1 MKILI
6 LIQCTNLGG
15 MEHNM
20 LLLLDELK
28 TLNIDSEVVSI
39 VPVGDLG
46 KKLEARN
53 IPVCGGS
60 YRGPGGFLSLAE
72 LHGILKS
79 RQADALLMIG
89 HNLMG
94 EIAIGNLWRGRRA
107 LALHYHHTGVK
118 SRFVWNLIYGIACL
132 QFRRIGFVSDY
143 IMKEAISVAPF
154 LKGKA
159 GMISTP
165 VESHDPFPSEAR
177 DAARKTLGIQEGE
190 FVIGNAGWLIRRKR
204 WDVFL
209 DTSAEVAKK
218 HGRIRLL
225 VAGDGPERASL
236 EARAKELGIFE
247 KIIWMGWQSDLT
259 KFLQSIDL
267 MLFNSDWDAQ
277 PRTPLEAMS
286 YAVPVVASIASGGT
300 REVIA
305 DDSVG
310 ILIDRHD
317 TGVLASSIL
326 KLIHDPKLRRSL
338 GNAGLHRIRDFG
350 SPRNHALMTLEAL
363 GFRAS
368 DTNLNRWERI

>member
-20 LLLLDELK
+20 LLLLDEFK
-28 TLNIDSEVVSI
+28 NMNIDSEVVSI

-53 IPVCGGS
+53 IPVSGGS

-79 RQADALLMIG
+79 KKADALLMIG

-107 LALHYHHTGVK
+107 LALHYHHAGVK

-159 GMISTP
+159 RMISTP
-165 VESHDPFPSEAR
+165 VESHDSFPREAR
-177 DAARKTLGIQEGE
+177 DEARRSLGIHEGE
-190 FVIGNAGWLIRRKR
+190 FVIGNAGWLIPRKR

-218 HGRIRLL
+218 YDRIRLL
-225 VAGDGPERASL
+225 IAGDGPERELL
-236 EARAKELGIFE
+236 EARAKELSIFE

-286 YAVPVVASIASGGT
+286 YAIPVVASIVAGGT

-305 DDSVG
+305 NDSVG

-317 TGVLASSIL
+317 KGLLASSIL
-326 KLIHDPKLRRSL
+326 KLIHDSELRQSL
-338 GNAGLHRIRDFG
+338 GNAGLHRIRDYG
-350 SPRNHALMTLEAL
+350 SPRNHALMTLESL

-368 DTNLNRWERI
+368 NKNLNRWELI